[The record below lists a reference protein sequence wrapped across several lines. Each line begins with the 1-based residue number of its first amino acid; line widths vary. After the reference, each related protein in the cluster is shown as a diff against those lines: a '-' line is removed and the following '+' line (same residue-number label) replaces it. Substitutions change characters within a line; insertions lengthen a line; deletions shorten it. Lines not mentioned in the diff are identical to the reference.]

1 DLCQHVYRGF
11 RSAVMRV
18 ACPRAYSPERAYVD
32 DSALSFAKRVQ
43 SFLRNQERAAG
54 IGSKHRIPLRQA
66 QFLKLSC
73 LIIRSI
79 VHKNIDASQI
89 LHGLLQH
96 DLHIYWITYVAIERH
111 SEHSDTAHLNPYE
124 LRLAR

>member
-1 DLCQHVYRGF
+1 
-11 RSAVMRV
+11 MRV

-79 VHKNIDASQI
+79 VHKNIDASQF
-89 LHGLLQH
+89 LHGLLQRA
-96 DLHIYWITYVAIERH
+96 LHIFWIAYVAIERH
-111 SEHSDTAHLNPYE
+111 SAHSETAHISHCVV
-124 LRLAR
+124 RLAR